1 MQVKVWEGSYE
12 EHSAMFSI
20 HSASKAVA
28 KVFADFFSFLVPF
41 NVEVGIPW
49 DRLRR
54 KMWNGIEML

>member
-1 MQVKVWEGSYE
+1 MQVKIWEGSYK

-28 KVFADFFSFLVPF
+28 RVFADFCSFLVPF
-41 NVEVGIPW
+41 NVEVGVPW

-54 KMWNGIEML
+54 KMREGIEML